1 MLQKPTVKWFDLYSS
16 SLNQGKNRVNSE
28 HIQQKGTQ
36 ARFQS
41 AEQQSILCVPESQ
54 SWQNGCQLAAFIR
67 CQTASTKN
75 NTSSYGFWYRGRTLI
90 KSGQRP
96 LDRNP
101 SWLLLASKRGKLRV
115 VCVESLVNL
124 MLISTQTHPI
134 SIPLNNQKTIL
145 IIRFVFYNQNGNT
158 IQKIQIFLGFQ
169 YQVYRQ
175 FLGYLRT

>member
-1 MLQKPTVKWFDLYSS
+1 MFSNMKRRYFYDPKDK
-16 SLNQGKNRVNSE
+16 NQSFTSILVALTKARIGEPGTHSTKA
-28 HIQQKGTQ
+28 KGTQ
-36 ARFQS
+36 A
-41 AEQQSILCVPESQ
+41 EQQPILCVPESQ

-124 MLISTQTHPI
+124 MLISAQTHPI
-134 SIPLNNQKTIL
+134 SIPLNNPKPIL
-145 IIRFVFYNQNGNT
+145 IIRF
-158 IQKIQIFLGFQ
+158 KFLLIKMEYFFQTTFQ
-169 YQVYRQ
+169 YHFKQ
-175 FLGYLRT
+175 

>member
-1 MLQKPTVKWFDLYSS
+1 MVQPL
-16 SLNQGKNRVNSE
+16 
-28 HIQQKGTQ
+28 IQQPQPRQEQGEPGTHSTK

-41 AEQQSILCVPESQ
+41 VEQQPILCVPESQ

-96 LDRNP
+96 LDRNS
-101 SWLLLASKRGKLRV
+101 SWLLLASKQGKLRV

-145 IIRFVFYNQNGNT
+145 IIRFVFYSLNGNT
-158 IQKIQIFLGFQ
+158 IQKIQIFQAFSIKSTNSFWGI
-169 YQVYRQ
+169 
-175 FLGYLRT
+175 